1 MATMASTTGSRTGW
15 AELPADLLGCVVA
28 RLPSPGDRAAICASC
43 RSWRSAARRF
53 VRRQPPWIVLP
64 DCTFCTTGHDGGA
77 FFGRIPGLPAAE
89 NATCLAAAGEGWLAL
104 DLTDDALRR
113 TPFMD
118 TYCPD
123 TRTFRDARPDV
134 KHSHTYLLHN
144 PFTNVTV
151 PLPELDSIVGDV
163 AETFEIRKVLM
174 RSATDDVIAVTTSDC
189 KYNVILCKA
198 GKGTFVLPNFR
209 VIDIAFVGDTL
220 LYGITSGE
228 ELLAFH
234 LAEDED
240 GRPKVTRFELV
251 IKNPMAAYY
260 YDDEFP
266 WSWPQIDDDSRHA
279 NNDCSTEAPINQ
291 QNQDDNNEEEEE
303 EENYQHQEAESD
315 DEHYDDDDV
324 VFNGDGAVSD
334 NEVREEDGVNREV
347 PYDATDETYTAR
359 YLVRS
364 LSGELLLVRHGRLSS
379 PYSYSYT
386 LNVEVF
392 KADLR
397 AGKWVPANGE
407 LGLGEGEALFLSRSF
422 SKSTRAHGGDVKDGF
437 VYYAATIG
445 QENAFDTRS
454 RTIQQMALRRPWQWE
469 EAQDHLLTWLFPPE
483 LVV

>member
-1 MATMASTTGSRTGW
+1 MASTTGSRTGRW

-28 RLPSPGDRAAICASC
+28 RLPYPGDRAAICAAC

-53 VRRQPPWIVLP
+53 VRHQPPWIVLP

-134 KHSHTYLLHN
+134 KHAHSYLLHN
-144 PFTNVTV
+144 PFSGETV
-151 PLPELDSIVGDV
+151 PLPELDSIVGD
-163 AETFEIRKVLM
+163 
-174 RSATDDVIAVTTSDC
+174 
-189 KYNVILCKA
+189 A

-209 VIDIAFVGDTL
+209 VIDMAFVGDTL

-240 GRPKVTRFELV
+240 GRPKVTRFERV

-260 YDDEFP
+260 YKEIP
-266 WSWPQIDDDSRHA
+266 WSWPHQIDDDSSSDDD
-279 NNDCSTEAPINQ
+279 DCSTEYEN

-303 EENYQHQEAESD
+303 EENYQHQEE
-315 DEHYDDDDV
+315 EHYDDDDA
-324 VFNGDGAVSD
+324 VFNGDGFVSD

-364 LSGELLLVRHGRLSS
+364 LSGELLLVRHQRLSS
-379 PYSYSYT
+379 PYFYPYT

-392 KADLR
+392 KPDLS
-397 AGKWVPANGE
+397 AGIWVPVDGDD
-407 LGLGEGEALFLSRSF
+407 GLGEGEALFLSRSF

-454 RTIQQMALRRPWQWE
+454 RSIQHMALRRPWQWE
-469 EAQDHLLTWLFPPE
+469 KGQDHLLTWLFPPE